1 MKHMLLKKAVGDLHV
16 FALSNHHLVHRHIKK
31 LRVPTKAYNRFRL
44 RVLVRG
50 TAYGMH
56 YFSAS

>member
-31 LRVPTKAYNRFRL
+31 LRVPTKAYKRL
-44 RVLVRG
+44 SHRVLVRG
-50 TAYGMH
+50 MAYGMLQ
-56 YFSAS
+56 FSAS